1 MYRCKITKKV
11 IVLIK
16 CVFIYFVLFYF
27 VLFYCTCIYIKNYYY
42 YYYHYWEKSCTL
54 KCIYTTSKAVSLL
67 WK

>member
-1 MYRCKITKKV
+1 MQNYKKSNSTYQV
-11 IVLIK
+11 CFYLF
-16 CVFIYFVLFYF
+16 CFVLFCF